1 MKSLSFAFGLGLFL
15 PCVTAFS
22 PGGRW
27 ASPFRNGYASQIER
41 ATTVDA
47 AATPFTVAGPS
58 TELLELFNEQVT
70 KEFAASHLYLSA
82 SIWFEARDW
91 EGMAAYMRGE
101 SEDER
106 THALSFIDFA
116 NKRSIPLELQTLEAP
131 LSNWDSPEQVWS
143 DVLQAEKTNTQSLLR
158 VAEAANK
165 CQDFAVLAFLN
176 PFHMEQVESEA
187 KIGNIVTKVNDE
199 NKTPGLLRQLDHEL
213 GLEASARP

>member
-1 MKSLSFAFGLGLFL
+1 MKSLSFAFGLSLFV
-15 PCVTAFS
+15 PRATAFTLS
-22 PGGRW
+22 
-27 ASPFRNGYASQIER
+27 SRNAYASRVQR
-41 ATTVDA
+41 TTTVDA

-58 TELLELFNEQVT
+58 AELLELFNEQVT

-82 SIWFEARDW
+82 SIWFEGRDW
-91 EGMAAYMRGE
+91 EGMAAYMRSE

-116 NKRSIPLELQTLEAP
+116 NKRSIPLELKTLEAP

-213 GLEASARP
+213 GQEASARP

>member
-1 MKSLSFAFGLGLFL
+1 MKFLFSAFGLSLVVL
-15 PCVTAFS
+15 PCVGAFS
-22 PGGRW
+22 PCRGWTSCSSRGAAANA
-27 ASPFRNGYASQIER
+27 AS
-41 ATTVDA
+41 
-47 AATPFTVAGPS
+47 AATPVTMAGPS
-58 TELLELFNEQVT
+58 QELLELFNEQVT

-82 SIWFEARDW
+82 SIWFDGRDW

-116 NKRSIPLELQTLEAP
+116 NKRNIPLELQPLAAP
-131 LSNWDSPEQVWS
+131 LSNWDSPEQVWR
-143 DVLQAEKTNTQSLLR
+143 DALQAEKANTESLLR

-176 PFHMEQVESEA
+176 PFHMEQVDSED
-187 KIGNIVTKVNDE
+187 KLGTIVAKVNDE

-213 GLEASARP
+213 GQEAASRN